1 MADYEALKA
10 ELDAMSAQLN
20 ALEVRLQRVNAES
33 VEEMKAEVK
42 KLIEEHLAAYM
53 QKAGRVADAAPR
65 CLMRWRAGVIHDP
78 ENPQP
83 PNGAR
88 CVLPLHDRTT
98 PCQYTEPP
106 PARAYVLDG
115 ANALGEDFEGEEEG
129 YDDSK
134 DPESGP

>member
-10 ELDAMSAQLN
+10 ELDEMSAQLN

-42 KLIEEHLAAYM
+42 KLIEEHLAAYLH
-53 QKAGRVADAAPR
+53 KAGRIADAAPR

-88 CVLPLHDRTT
+88 CVLPPHDRTT
-98 PCQYTEPP
+98 PCQYSESP
-106 PARAYVLDG
+106 R
-115 ANALGEDFEGEEEG
+115 
-129 YDDSK
+129 
-134 DPESGP
+134 PESCTCGCHTTNSGVTGHDCCARGWGP